1 MTDERLAH
9 RATLETLKHSLEAAE
24 AARATL
30 EGTIREL
37 TTHRIPTLEA
47 RVSAAQR
54 DLLDGREE
62 HAREVRQLRAE
73 AQAALDQQ
81 REAERR
87 RVDADLK
94 RDEVVEELGVTYE
107 ALEAAVAQATR
118 AETKV
123 EALTLRGIMGW
134 EREKEEENRDR
145 ERRTEENRKGEGE
158 GMVVRGLE
166 RGAKGSPRPGAAVAA
181 AGTTTTTT
189 TTTTTA
195 ATAATT
201 ATGGGAVTTTAAT
214 ATASASAAAP
224 SYPSAGSVPGTW
236 HPPPARNQP

>member
-9 RATLETLKHSLEAAE
+9 RATLETLKHSLEAAD

-94 RDEVVEELGVTYE
+94 RDEVVEELGVAYE

-134 EREKEEENRDR
+134 EKEKEEENRDR

-158 GMVVRGLE
+158 GEGEGMVVRGLE
-166 RGAKGSPRPGAAVAA
+166 RGAKGSPRSGAAVAA

-195 ATAATT
+195 

>member
-24 AARATL
+24 ATRATL
-30 EGTIREL
+30 ESTIREL

-134 EREKEEENRDR
+134 EKEEEEENRDR
-145 ERRTEENRKGEGE
+145 ERRTEENRKGEGEGE

-195 ATAATT
+195 

>member
-1 MTDERLAH
+1 MESTLTDERLAH
-9 RATLETLKHSLEAAE
+9 RATLETLKHSLEAAD

-30 EGTIREL
+30 ESTIREL

-134 EREKEEENRDR
+134 EKEKEEENRDR
-145 ERRTEENRKGEGE
+145 ERRTEENRKGEGEGE

-189 TTTTTA
+189 TTTA
-195 ATAATT
+195 